1 MASISTNDLKF
12 SVNSKISAIAGSMFV
27 VLLAFLLSSTQLLA
41 QSGTFVTGKVVDDE
55 SGKALVGA
63 SVSIPEIRLGG
74 VTDKEGNF
82 KFKAP
87 AGKHTL
93 EVKYVGYS
101 TVARSVV
108 LKEDQTTTV
117 NFRLSQG
124 SIRTNEIVVVGLS
137 GEVDKSKLGNTIAS
151 VSNEAINNVVS
162 SSAIDAIS
170 GRVLGAQVTRNS
182 GQPGAGT
189 YITLRGR
196 KTFEGSSEPL
206 YVVDGIII
214 DNTSLYDPSGT
225 QQFSN
230 RAVDINPEDIESM
243 QILKGASAAALYGS
257 KAGNGVIIITTKKG
271 KFTSSDKP
279 ARINFSTSLQ
289 VDQKS
294 GSIPL
299 QTTYGQRTPW
309 KPYKPGS
316 SDSYAMDADGNPK
329 PLDPSVETFDHQED
343 VFRTAYSTENSLTIS
358 GGVPQFDYNI
368 NGTFLNNEGYV
379 QGSNLQRNSIR
390 ANIGVSLLPKV
401 TLQSNTNYIDTDND
415 LPQDGSN
422 TSGILLGSLRTP
434 PEFNNKEYLH
444 DDGVTQRRFASYDN
458 PIWTQKNN
466 TFNQKINR
474 ILHSTELKWMP
485 FDWLSFSAR
494 YGIDWYSYNYKE
506 RLAVQSAT
514 SPSRLGL
521 VDIAQILNS
530 QQNFDFS
537 FNLNRSMLDGDLAM
551 NLVGGTQSIWRNR
564 NTVGGNSSQ
573 TLPFFD
579 EIAAGS
585 TKDATSSLTKSEIQG
600 IFGQLTTTYLDRY
613 SLTLGLRRDGS
624 STFGES
630 EQFHN
635 YPKAGISYNISNEP
649 FFEGLKGIFS
659 NFRIRAAYGEAGS
672 PDLPYAYSTNNV
684 YITEGNF
691 DPWTETSESRRGG
704 FNGIRSASV
713 AGAKDINPE
722 LTIEREIGLD
732 FGLFNDML
740 NFEFSYY
747 YSNVYDIIM
756 SLPAPPSTGYTNML
770 KNAAAMWNK
779 GYEIGLTANLIKS
792 EALTWVSAIN
802 YTAQTNEVTHLEADF
817 YGLTG
822 AFVGCVNTAIVGE
835 RLGVFRTYGWL
846 RFDKSKYDALA
857 KDGFTDE
864 EKGSKYYVA
873 PDEMAAYNYK
883 DGDVRYSYWDKE
895 EGAVIGDDGGMDYVG
910 APRQDAD
917 LIIYGDPNPDFMISW
932 RNDFTFL
939 ENFTLSFLFDAVYGF
954 DVWNGTRGALFN
966 FGVAGATEDRADPWD
981 DENGTIPGGSGGH
994 KVYIGNPDDGVIAN
1008 KQEKYWTY
1016 YNGFA
1021 INEPHIE
1028 DGSFIKLRE
1037 IKLDYRWTGLES
1049 WNISSILFSVSAR
1062 NLLTITDYSGY
1073 DPEVNTF
1080 SLAEG
1085 RGIDYFTLP
1094 QVTSVRF
1101 GISINY

>member
-1 MASISTNDLKF
+1 MASISTNYPK
-12 SVNSKISAIAGSMFV
+12 SSTGSKITAIAGSMFL
-27 VLLAFLLSSTQLLA
+27 VLLAFLLSGTQVFA
-41 QSGTFVTGKVVDDE
+41 QSGTFVTGKIVDDE
-55 SGKALVGA
+55 AGKPLVGA
-63 SVSIPEIRLGG
+63 SVSIPALRIGG

-93 EVKYVGYS
+93 EVKYIGYA
-101 TVARSVV
+101 TVTKAVV

-137 GEVDKSKLGNTIAS
+137 GEVDKNKLGNSIAS
-151 VSNEAINNVVS
+151 VNNEAVNNVVS

-182 GQPGAGT
+182 GTPGAGT

-206 YVVDGIII
+206 YVIDGIIM

-230 RAVDINPEDIESM
+230 RAVDINPDDIESM
-243 QILKGASAAALYGS
+243 QVLKGASAAALYGT
-257 KAGNGVIIITTKKG
+257 KAGNGVIIITTKRG

-289 VDQKS
+289 IDQKS
-294 GSIPL
+294 GEIPL
-299 QTTYGQRTPW
+299 QTTYGQRKPW
-309 KPYKPGS
+309 TPYKPGT
-316 SDSYAMDADGNPK
+316 SDSYAMDADGNPL
-329 PLDPSVETFDHQED
+329 PLAAGTTVYDHQED
-343 VFRTAYSTENSLTIS
+343 VFRTALSTENSLTIS
-358 GGVPQFDYNI
+358 GGVPQFDYSI
-368 NGTFLNNEGYV
+368 NGTFLNNQGYV
-379 QGSNLQRNSIR
+379 EGSDLTRNSIR
-390 ANIGVSLLPKV
+390 ANVGISLLPKL
-401 TLQSNTNYIDTDND
+401 TMQANTNYIQTDND

-434 PEFNNKEYLH
+434 PEFNNKEYLE
-444 DDGVTQRRFASYDN
+444 DDGVTERRFASYDN

-474 ILHSTELKWMP
+474 VLHSTELKWMP
-485 FDWLSFSAR
+485 IEWLTFSAR
-494 YGIDWYSYNYKE
+494 YGLDWYSYNYKE
-506 RLAVQSAT
+506 RLAVQSAS

-521 VDIAQILNS
+521 IDISQILNN
-530 QQNFDFS
+530 QQNLDLS
-537 FNLNRSMLDGDLAM
+537 FNLNQSIMDGDLQFG
-551 NLVGGTQSIWRNR
+551 LVGGTQSIWRSR
-564 NTVGGNSSQ
+564 STVGGNSSQ
-573 TLPFFD
+573 TLSFYD
-579 EIAAGS
+579 EISAGA
-585 TKDATSSLTKSEIQG
+585 TKDASSSLTKSEIQG

-613 SLTLGLRRDGS
+613 SLTFGLRRDGS

-630 EQFHN
+630 EQYHT
-635 YPKAGISYNISNEP
+635 YPKASISYNISNEP
-649 FFEGLKGIFS
+649 FFEGMKNVFS
-659 NFRIRAAYGEAGS
+659 NLRLRLAYGEAGS
-672 PDLPYAYSTNNV
+672 PDLPYAYATNNV
-684 YITEGNF
+684 YITDGNF
-691 DPWTETSESRRGG
+691 DPWTESSESRRGG
-704 FNGIRSASV
+704 FNGIRSSSV

-722 LTIEREIGLD
+722 LTIEREVGLDIGL
-732 FGLFNDML
+732 LENMFNL
-740 NFEFSYY
+740 EFSYY

-756 SLPAPPSTGYTNML
+756 SLPAAPSTGYTNVL
-770 KNAAAMWNK
+770 KNAASMWNK
-779 GYEIGLTANLIKS
+779 GYEIGLTANILNTANLS
-792 EALTWVSAIN
+792 WVSAIN
-802 YTAQTNEVTHLEADF
+802 YSAQDNEVTSLAADF
-817 YGLTG
+817 YSLTG
-822 AFVGCVNTAIVGE
+822 AFVGNTNTAIVGQ
-835 RLGVFRTYGWL
+835 RLGVFRAVGWL
-846 RFDKSKYDALA
+846 RYNKAEYDKLA
-857 KDGFTDE
+857 DGGFTE
-864 EKGSKYYVA
+864 EEMGSKWYVS
-873 PDEMAAYNYK
+873 PTEMSAYNYK
-883 DGDVRYSYWDKE
+883 DGDIRYSYWDPE
-895 EGAVIGDDGGMDYVG
+895 SSSVIGDDGGMDYVG

-917 LIIYGDPNPDFMISW
+917 LVIAGDPNPDFMISW

-939 ENFTLSFLFDAVYGF
+939 EDFTFSFLFDAVYGF

-966 FGVAGATEDRADPWD
+966 FGTAGATEDRADPWN
-981 DENGTIPGGSGGH
+981 DENGTVEGSSSGH
-994 KVYIGNPDDGVIAN
+994 TVYIGNPADGVIAN

-1016 YNGFA
+1016 YNGFG

-1037 IKLDYRWTGLES
+1037 VRLDYRWDGLAE
-1049 WNISSILFSVSAR
+1049 WNISQVVFSVSAR
-1062 NLLTITDYSGY
+1062 NLWTITNYSGY

-1085 RGIDYFTLP
+1085 RGMDYFTLP